1 MSSTTRTAQRAGYRH
16 EALLWDSTEA
26 FLRRTVPF
34 VGEAVRAGIPAMVAL
49 TEAQARP
56 LRSALGPAADDVTF
70 VDMTVL
76 GRNPARIIPVWL
88 AFVAEHPGVPLR
100 GIGELSWAP
109 RRPAELVECQIHEA
123 VLNLAVPADTP
134 LWLLCPYDTRTLDE
148 SVLDEARR
156 NHPVVDQ
163 VGEPQVPHA
172 YEGRDHRSLLT
183 LPLEEPTG
191 PVAELAFTTGDLKML
206 RRAAAGHAAAAGL
219 DAARAGELVLAVSE
233 LCSNSIDHGGGAGLL
248 RVWSEPDA
256 LVLEVHDAGR
266 LEDPLAGRLTPSPR
280 QARGRG
286 LWMVNRLCDLVQIR
300 RTARGTVVRVTTWL

>member
-1 MSSTTRTAQRAGYRH
+1 VSSTTRTAQRAGYRH

-34 VGEAVRAGIPAMVAL
+34 VGEAVRDGIPVMVAL
-49 TEAQARP
+49 TEARVQP

-70 VDMTVL
+70 LDTTVL
-76 GRNPARIIPVWL
+76 GRNPARLIPVWL

-123 VLNLAVPADTP
+123 VLNVAVPADTP
-134 LWLLCPYDTRTLDE
+134 LWLLCPYDTRMLDE
-148 SVLDEARR
+148 SVLDGARR
-156 NHPVVDQ
+156 HHPEVDQ
-163 VGEPQVPHA
+163 AGEPHVPHA
-172 YEGRDHRSLLT
+172 YQGRDHRSLLT

-191 PVAELAFTTGDLKML
+191 PVTELAFTTGELKTL
-206 RRAAAGHAAAAGL
+206 RRAAAHHAAAAGL
-219 DAARAGELVLAVSE
+219 DAGRAGDLVLAISE
-233 LCSNSIDHGGGAGLL
+233 LGSNSIDHGGGSGLL
-248 RVWSEPDA
+248 RVWAEPDA
-256 LVLEVHDAGR
+256 LVIEVHDAGH
-266 LEDPLAGRLTPSPR
+266 LEDPLAGRLTPTPR

-300 RTARGTVVRVTTWL
+300 RTAGGTVVRVTTWL